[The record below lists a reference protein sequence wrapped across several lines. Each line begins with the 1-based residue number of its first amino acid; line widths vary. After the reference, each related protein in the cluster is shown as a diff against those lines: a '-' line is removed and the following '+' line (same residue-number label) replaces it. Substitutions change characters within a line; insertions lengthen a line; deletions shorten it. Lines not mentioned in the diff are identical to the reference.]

1 MLSGRVFQLKYNL
14 QSKSLIIVFGLSL
27 FLLLLISGCGTGE
40 IETGS
45 ETEAV
50 DVDVGEEEKEM
61 DELRERLTELQY
73 SVTQEDATEPAFD
86 NEYWDSKE
94 EGIYVDI
101 VSGEPLFSS
110 LDKFDSGTGWPSY
123 TQPIEDSNIVEV
135 EDKSYGMVRTEVR
148 SREGDSHL
156 GHLFEDGPDPAG
168 LRYCINSAALRFIPK
183 ADLEKEGYGQFV
195 SLFE

>member
-1 MLSGRVFQLKYNL
+1 MKYNL

-156 GHLFEDGPDPAG
+156 GHLFEDGPDPTG

>member
-1 MLSGRVFQLKYNL
+1 MKYNL